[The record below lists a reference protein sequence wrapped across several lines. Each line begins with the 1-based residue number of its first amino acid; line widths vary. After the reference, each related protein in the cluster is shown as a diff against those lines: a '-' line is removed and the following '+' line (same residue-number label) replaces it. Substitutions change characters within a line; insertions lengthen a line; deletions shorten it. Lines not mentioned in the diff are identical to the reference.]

1 MFVFSEWRGNKY
13 PLLNVLCW
21 GTGLQIIERLSNVDA
36 HETHQGI
43 LRCWFMPFGVP
54 AIVIVDQGREFFGEE
69 FSQRVME
76 MGILV
81 HFTDTNS
88 PWQNSRTEKAGGTFK
103 EKLKMV
109 LDEVSAMTLQD
120 LDLCLKE
127 TCIARNRAFN
137 RSGFSP
143 YQRALGVNPRM
154 PGSLLWD
161 DILNPEL
168 LQASASEEM
177 QRSWKVREAAQMAW
191 IKQHWLCP
199 SIR

>member
-1 MFVFSEWRGNKY
+1 
-13 PLLNVLCW
+13 
-21 GTGLQIIERLSNVDA
+21 
-36 HETHQGI
+36 
-43 LRCWFMPFGVP
+43 MPFGVP
-54 AIVIVDQGREFFGEE
+54 AIIIVDQGREFFGEE

-154 PGSLLWD
+154 PGSLLSD

-168 LQASASEEM
+168 LQLSASEEM

-191 IKQHWLCP
+191 IKQH
-199 SIR
+199 